1 MASTANATASTAVD
15 YSRPQAGP
23 LPSKPGEIGY
33 RENLDG
39 RDLERGNDEGDSR
52 SIIAPLPPRHPADRD
67 AANET
72 EANTDVPLTPAIA
85 ASASQNANAPQDSLS
100 THSKGKRRII
110 KFFTAKQQKIPS
122 YGGIRLTTLLLS
134 IIQIMFIGG
143 TVAGWIL
150 AVGHINRKSN
160 NSDDPNTQNG
170 VSLQIGSGIIF
181 IHVVFGV
188 TLVGQLIFF
197 ERRLF
202 RLRAERYA
210 YLHPGETLPTSR
222 RPSNASMG
230 ITPWNRPPLPTYAA
244 SLTQSGHGTGD
255 VEDNIIAVPP
265 PPAYG
270 QTRNSRLLLTGYLRN
285 SLRAQRPISE
295 HSQTSQRDNDR
306 PLSYASHDE
315 QWMEMQDTERARVLE
330 EALSAL
336 EAGTTPTASSA
347 VARR

>member
-1 MASTANATASTAVD
+1 MALTANATASTAVD

-23 LPSKPGEIGY
+23 LPSKQGEIGY
-33 RENLDG
+33 RGNVDG

-85 ASASQNANAPQDSLS
+85 ASASDASQDSSS
-100 THSKGKRRII
+100 THSKGKRSII

-134 IIQIMFIGG
+134 IIQIIFIGG

-150 AVGHINRKSN
+150 TVDHINHKSN

-170 VSLQIGSGIIF
+170 ANLQIGSAIIF
-181 IHVVFGV
+181 IHVMFGV
-188 TLVGQLIFF
+188 GLVGQLIFF

-295 HSQTSQRDNDR
+295 HSQTSQRDDDR
-306 PLSYASHDE
+306 PLSYANHDE
-315 QWMEMQDTERARVLE
+315 QWMEMQDAERARVLE

-347 VARR
+347 VTRR